1 MFVLKALHTYTS
13 ILYYC
18 LIIYL
23 VRRKLVEV
31 LLGITLS

>member
-13 ILYYC
+13 ILHFW